1 MMILPRDS
9 GYHNLPPP
17 LRPLTKRPLSISHT
31 LALRYLMH
39 RILHNRCIR
48 IIEKRSRLNIQLHHQ
63 RTNLL
68 HLSRLA
74 GWIAQWILSHHLHL
88 DLVSQWRSRSR
99 CGRCRKAR
107 LWNHGS
113 LIIIARMRVHQVWG
127 VHRCLELAL
136 RKSMI
141 VISCSNNTS
150 TGGMMLGLFRDLL
163 RRVNRPRNN
172 LTYRINRTCRIRLG
186 IIIPHL
192 MMIARAGNG
201 SAKEKEKESGKG
213 GGNSRLTHIT
223 LSNSRLRH
231 LIRGPCSI
239 ISSTCSVRF
248 SLHRRHLGGGLD
260 MAPHLY
266 HHSQCRLAKLRAR

>member
-1 MMILPRDS
+1 MILPRDS
-9 GYHNLPPP
+9 GCHNPPPP
-17 LRPLTKRPLSISHT
+17 LQPLTRRPLSISHT
-31 LALRYLMH
+31 LALRYLTH

-48 IIEKRSRLNIQLHHQ
+48 IIEKHSRLNIQLHHQ

-74 GWIAQWILSHHLHL
+74 GWTAQWILSHHLHL
-88 DLVSQWRSRSR
+88 DLVSQWRSQSR

-113 LIIIARMRVHQVWG
+113 LIIIARMQVHQVWG
-127 VHRCLELAL
+127 VHRFLELVL

-141 VISCSNNTS
+141 VFSCSNNTS
-150 TGGMMLGLFRDLL
+150 TGGMTLGLFRDLP

-172 LTYRINRTCRIRLG
+172 LTYRTNRTCRIRLG

-192 MMIARAGNG
+192 MTIARAGSGNGNG
-201 SAKEKEKESGKG
+201 SAKEKEKE
-213 GGNSRLTHIT
+213 NSHLTHTT
-223 LSNSRLRH
+223 LSNSRPRH

-248 SLHRRHLGGGLD
+248 SLHRHHLGGGLD

-266 HHSQCRLAKLRAR
+266 HHNQYRLVKLRAR